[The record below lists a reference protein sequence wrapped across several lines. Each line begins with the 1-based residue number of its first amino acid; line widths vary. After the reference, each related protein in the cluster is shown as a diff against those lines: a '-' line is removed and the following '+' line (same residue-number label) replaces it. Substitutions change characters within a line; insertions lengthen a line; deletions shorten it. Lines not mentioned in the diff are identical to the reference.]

1 MPFEVAMRYFDLHC
15 DTIGECSNNNLS
27 LKNNSLHIDLKRAEK
42 ISEYTQVFAIWIPDE
57 LRGKDAVKY
66 FDKTADYFYR
76 EIEKNNELISL
87 YSSEEK
93 TPVKAI
99 LSVEGGSA
107 CGGTIEG
114 LYHLY
119 ERGVRLVTLT
129 WNAPNEIACGA
140 FSEGGFTEFGK
151 EFVKAS
157 EKLGITLDVSHLN
170 RQSFFEFAEISQKP
184 FVASHSNADIVNN
197 EYGRKRNL
205 DDQQIKIIKE
215 YNGLIGLNFCRDFIE
230 NEKFQGV
237 DALYNQIKYML
248 SLGCEDILAFGS
260 DFDGCTIHNDLNGI
274 EKMPKVYSSLKE
286 KGVSEN
292 VLEKIFWKN
301 AERFFLKPQ
310 T

>member
-1 MPFEVAMRYFDLHC
+1 MPFEVAMKYFDLHC

-27 LKNNSLHIDLKRAEK
+27 LKNNSLHISLERAEK
-42 ISEYTQVFAIWIPDE
+42 INEYTQAFAIWIPDE
-57 LRGKDAVKY
+57 LRGKEAVKY
-66 FDKTADYFYR
+66 FDKTADYFYK
-76 EIEKNNELISL
+76 EIEKNSELISL
-87 YSSEEK
+87 YDSDK
-93 TPVKAI
+93 NTPVKAI

-114 LYHLY
+114 LYHLH

-157 EKLGITLDVSHLN
+157 EELGITIDVSHLN
-170 RQSFFEFAEISQKP
+170 RQSFFEFAEISKKP

-205 DDQQIKIIKE
+205 DDQQIKIVKE
-215 YNGLIGLNFCRDFIE
+215 HNGLIGLNFCRDFIE
-230 NEKFQGV
+230 SEKSQGV
-237 DALYNQIKYML
+237 DALYEQIEYML

-274 EKMPKVYSSLKE
+274 EKIPKVYSSLKE

-292 VLEKIFWKN
+292 ILEKIFWKN
-301 AERFFLKPQ
+301 AKRFFL
-310 T
+310 